1 MRFMDKLLDD
11 YIPTCLTIKTLTYVT
26 IGGLLL
32 ILIVFDYWKS
42 IFSELTRNSKL

>member
-1 MRFMDKLLDD
+1 MDKLLDD

-32 ILIVFDYWKS
+32 ILIEKCRIKSFIYWPIK
-42 IFSELTRNSKL
+42 